1 MKLISRSKSILMLF
15 GSFFESFPTILDS
28 TFFVP
33 SSEKIGWRSFDEE
46 FFAANFL
53 AKNGGIN

>member
-15 GSFFESFPTILDS
+15 GSFFESFPTILDY

-33 SSEKIGWRSFDEE
+33 SSENRGWRSFEEE
-46 FFAANFL
+46 FLAANFL